1 MATEVMG
8 FPFMS
13 LHNGFDRGS
22 ADRPMP
28 QQHSFTTASERV
40 AGCRRNAQSSA
51 FGSRSGNS
59 TLV

>member
-1 MATEVMG
+1 MATEFMG

-13 LHNGFDRGS
+13 LHNGFDGGN

-28 QQHSFTTASERV
+28 QQHSFTTVSER
-40 AGCRRNAQSSA
+40 ATGRRRRVQSSA
-51 FGSRSGNS
+51 LGSRSGNS